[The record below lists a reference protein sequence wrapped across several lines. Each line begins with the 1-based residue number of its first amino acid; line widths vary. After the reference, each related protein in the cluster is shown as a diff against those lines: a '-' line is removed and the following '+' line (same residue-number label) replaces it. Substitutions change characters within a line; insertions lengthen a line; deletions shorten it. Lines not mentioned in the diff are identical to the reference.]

1 MKIQEYLSSLEDPVD
16 IDQLGVSFSGLTDEY
31 KDAIKQ
37 FHEEKKGIILE
48 INSANDE
55 YAELVKNNF
64 REQKKKLEMQNEI
77 EALNNLID
85 NNNKLKND
93 IESVNNKFSEN
104 LASQGQNIL
113 EKINSNAEELKN
125 QEKEFGNF

>member
-48 INSANDE
+48 INSGNDE